1 MFFSTTSGASS
12 GTPMNLSGGVY
23 TSTGGVT
30 ANGTYYVWRIS
41 NDNKRAEISVTA
53 DKIDRTGPA
62 ISGQTISGLD
72 DFKASALVTDIGGSG
87 VNRVFISTDQN
98 ATQGDCVKQYIG
110 QYMAV

>member
-1 MFFSTTSGASS
+1 MRGQDVYKRQ
-12 GTPMNLSGGVY
+12 VY

-30 ANGTYYVWRIS
+30 ANGTYYVVAYS

-98 ATQGDCVKQYIG
+98 ATQGIALSNTSGNTWQSDVFRCV
-110 QYMAV
+110 